1 MKSAYLYN
9 ESFYDIILQGGEK
22 MGKTSTASKNKYNAK
37 TYDQLRVVVK
47 KGEREVIKA
56 RAEELGLSL
65 NAYINKLIHEDLEKS

>member
-1 MKSAYLYN
+1 MALSEARKKANQKYN
-9 ESFYDIILQGGEK
+9 EK
-22 MGKTSTASKNKYNAK
+22 A
-37 TYDQLRVVVK
+37 YDQVKILVK